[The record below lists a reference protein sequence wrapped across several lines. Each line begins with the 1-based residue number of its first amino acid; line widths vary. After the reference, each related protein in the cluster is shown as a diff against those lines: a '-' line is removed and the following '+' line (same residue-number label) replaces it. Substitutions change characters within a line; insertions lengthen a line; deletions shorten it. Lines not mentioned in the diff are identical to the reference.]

1 MRKLALQLYTV
12 RESANADFVGTL
24 KQIAAI
30 GFQGVEG
37 AGNLGNMPARE
48 LARILDDLG
57 LKMISGHIGL
67 DVIRHGLE
75 RQIEAYSTLGARY
88 LGLAWMA
95 ENERRDAAGYRALA
109 RTLEDAARKCAPA
122 GLTFFHHNHDF
133 EFKQYDGRYGLDILL
148 AESDPA
154 LVKSELDVF
163 WAAHAGVD
171 PSAYLRR
178 LNGRAPLVHLKDMTA
193 DAERTFAII
202 GEGTIDFAPILA
214 ASDETG
220 VDWHIVE
227 QDRCPKGELAS
238 ARASFNHLRA
248 KGWF

>member
-12 RESANADFVGTL
+12 RESLGADFVGTL

-30 GFQGVEG
+30 GYKGIEG
-37 AGNLGNMPARE
+37 AGNLGDMPARD
-48 LARILDDLG
+48 LAKILDDLG
-57 LKMISGHIGL
+57 LKMISGHVSLEAIRNGL
-67 DVIRHGLE
+67 DREID
-75 RQIEAYSTLGARY
+75 AYAALGARY

-95 ENERRDAAGYRALA
+95 AGERRDAAAYRALA
-109 RTLEDAARKCAPA
+109 GELETIARKCAPA

-133 EFKQYDGRYGLDILL
+133 EFEQYGGQYGLDILL
-148 AESDPA
+148 GASDPA
-154 LVKSELDVF
+154 LVKSELDVY

-178 LNGRAPLVHLKDMTA
+178 LSGRAPLVHLKDMSM
-193 DAERTFAII
+193 DAARTFEIV
-202 GEGTIDFAPILA
+202 GEGSIDFAPIMA

-220 VDWHIVE
+220 VDWHVVE
-227 QDRCPKGELAS
+227 QDRCPKGELHS
-238 ARASFNHLRA
+238 ARASFDNLRA